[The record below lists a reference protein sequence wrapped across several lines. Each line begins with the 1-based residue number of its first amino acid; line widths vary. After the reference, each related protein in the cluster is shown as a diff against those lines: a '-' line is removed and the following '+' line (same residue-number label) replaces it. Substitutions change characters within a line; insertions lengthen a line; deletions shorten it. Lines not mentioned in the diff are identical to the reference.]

1 MRSESTFTIYHG
13 SQFIVEQPQWGK
25 GNPHND
31 YGLAFYC
38 TKDLELA
45 KEWAC
50 TKMQDG
56 YANTYQ
62 LDTSDLTIL
71 NLDGGDYHILNWLA
85 ILLENRTFRMNSDLM
100 LQGKDYIRS
109 VFLPDYQEA
118 DVIIG
123 YRADDSYFSFANAFL
138 NNALSLERLQQA
150 MVLGKLGEQIAVRSQ
165 KAFEKLRFV
174 SAEHVDRTVYYPKK
188 RMRDEKARS
197 DFFSMR
203 QSVGKGTYLMD
214 IIRQQWRNEDERIQ
228 PIIFE

>member
-1 MRSESTFTIYHG
+1 M
-13 SQFIVEQPQWGK
+13 
-25 GNPHND
+25 
-31 YGLAFYC
+31 
-38 TKDLELA
+38 
-45 KEWAC
+45 
-50 TKMQDG
+50 
-56 YANTYQ
+56 
-62 LDTSDLTIL
+62 TIL

-174 SAEHVDRTVYYPKK
+174 SAEHVDRTVYYLKK
-188 RMRDEKARS
+188 RMRDEKARF